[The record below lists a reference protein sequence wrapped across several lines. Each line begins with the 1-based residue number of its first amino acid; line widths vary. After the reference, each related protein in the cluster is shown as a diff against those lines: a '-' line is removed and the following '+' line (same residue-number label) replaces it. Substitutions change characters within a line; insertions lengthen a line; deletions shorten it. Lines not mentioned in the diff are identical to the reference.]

1 MQRPSHGIIKT
12 RESSRQA
19 EAADTGRAPAPT
31 LALDRVRGATEDE
44 GDDDTLAR
52 PATAAV
58 VAVEAAATHHGRLA
72 VAQEAADIVVAAAE
86 AVDVIGDIIDI
97 IEAEAVAVARV
108 LVAIDAI
115 AAVRHAPDP
124 ILARGLVL
132 VRLAPSLDR
141 GRGRGLGDMTGDIPL
156 LSITR
161 TPATMI

>member
-72 VAQEAADIVVAAAE
+72 AAQEAADIVVAAAE
-86 AVDVIGDIIDI
+86 AVDVIGDIIGI
-97 IEAEAVAVARV
+97 IEAEAVARV